1 VLILYKK
8 TFISKRI
15 TIYLLMMIIMT
26 LFLNKVTV
34 IEAIS
39 MSSLF
44 TETVTIVVFSSK
56 KLNSKNSH
64 DTFAVSK

>member
-1 VLILYKK
+1 
-8 TFISKRI
+8 
-15 TIYLLMMIIMT
+15 MMIIMT